1 MLKVK
6 RGSAEYY
13 QAYSEA
19 KSLGIKCTYTVI
31 FKQKDNQTYIQ
42 TWHGT
47 PLKRLAN
54 DMKVVRMPGTTTSRY
69 KRNFNRETSR
79 WDYLI
84 SPNRYSSEIFR
95 SAF

>member
-1 MLKVK
+1 MK

-19 KSLGIKCTYTVI
+19 SHWVSNARTPLYINK
-31 FKQKDNQTYIQ
+31 KDNQTYIQ

-54 DMKVVRMPGTTTSRY
+54 DMKVVRMPVQQLQDI
-69 KRNFNRETSR
+69 NETSTVKR
-79 WDYLI
+79 HVGI
-84 SPNRYSSEIFR
+84 I
-95 SAF
+95 

>member
-1 MLKVK
+1 AEKVK
-6 RGSAEYY
+6 RNSAEYY

-19 KSLGIKCTYTVI
+19 SHWVSNARTPLYLNKKE
-31 FKQKDNQTYIQ
+31 NQTYIQ

-54 DMKVVRMPGTTTSRY
+54 DMKVVRMPGTTTPKY

-79 WDYLI
+79 WD
-84 SPNRYSSEIFR
+84 
-95 SAF
+95 